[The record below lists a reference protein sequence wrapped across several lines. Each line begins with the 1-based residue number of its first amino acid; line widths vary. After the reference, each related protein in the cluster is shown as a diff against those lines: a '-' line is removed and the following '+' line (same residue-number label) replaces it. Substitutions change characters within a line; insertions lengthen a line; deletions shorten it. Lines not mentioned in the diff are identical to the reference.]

1 LTEASQSHAS
11 VKGILFALPPGRVI
25 LATVL
30 TVAGSLAL
38 LPLWLHIARIW
49 WSDPLRVIG
58 AAFPPIALLG
68 VMAAWRRL
76 HWVMAGSLWGLVPI
90 VIAVQ
95 LAKYVN
101 VAPYAN
107 VTQSVYWAQIHM
119 GPVLFLYGAGAVV
132 LFGGWG
138 LLRRAS
144 LPLCLLLCVNPVPGS
159 FNVAFDLPL
168 QELSANTA
176 RAFAHLIGLHPTGE
190 QLKMMFSPDFGM
202 LIVPGCNG
210 VRGSITL
217 AYLALIYG
225 YTRRLRPAVLLG
237 AGFAALLIG
246 YGMNLLRLC
255 LLVVYYRVGLSVT
268 SIQPYGAGVDY
279 AIGCTVFLL
288 GTMALGFMIR
298 SLEPPPE
305 AAALSADQTQPAK
318 IALPSKLFAVSVL
331 CLLVVTGVSLVQ
343 ERALFSPKAWAEPNE
358 TEMLDDLPRSVGAF
372 TLVRSYTEHQYSTG
386 GKPILVLG
394 EYAGPVGQ
402 DGQAAHVTLGLY
414 VASGYHRVI
423 DSKVVRGLRPL
434 STGAFDAA
442 SAKGIPVALGTS
454 LYDDGISQEFNA
466 ETNCTASS
474 CENPMVT
481 YQRFRVSDYLTS
493 ASGNRLPI
501 VFRMEWPH
509 DDETPS
515 QVLHSRFQAT
525 VQEFIRG
532 LDMQALVAHAGH
544 PLD

>member
-1 LTEASQSHAS
+1 
-11 VKGILFALPPGRVI
+11 
-25 LATVL
+25 
-30 TVAGSLAL
+30 VAGSLAL
-38 LPLWLHIARIW
+38 LPLWLHIVRLW

-58 AAFPPIALLG
+58 AAFPAIALAGIL
-68 VMAAWRRL
+68 AAWRRL
-76 HWVMAGSLWGLVPI
+76 DWAMAGSLWGIVPI
-90 VIAVQ
+90 VVAVQ
-95 LAKYVN
+95 LAKFVN
-101 VAPYAN
+101 VAPYADM
-107 VTQSVYWAQIHM
+107 TQSVYWHQIHM

-132 LFGGWG
+132 LFGGWR
-138 LLRRAS
+138 LARRAS

-159 FNVAFDLPL
+159 FNVVFDLPL
-168 QELSANTA
+168 QELSAGTA

-210 VRGSITL
+210 VRGSVTF

-255 LLVVYYRVGLSVT
+255 LLVVYYRVGLSVP

-298 SLEPPPE
+298 ALEPAPAEE
-305 AAALSADQTQPAK
+305 AVTVARPAVVPKTPSPRMFAL
-318 IALPSKLFAVSVL
+318 AVA
-331 CLLVVTGVSLVQ
+331 CLVVVTVVPMVQ
-343 ERALFSPKAWAEPNE
+343 ARALFSPKAWREPDE
-358 TEMLDDLPRSVGAF
+358 AEMLRDLPDAVGAF
-372 TLVRSYTEHQYSTG
+372 RLVRSYTEHQYSTG

-394 EYAGPVGQ
+394 EYVGPAGA
-402 DGQAAHVTLGLY
+402 DGQAARVTLGLY

-423 DSKVVRGLRPL
+423 DSKVVRGLRPVW
-434 STGAFDAA
+434 TGAFDAD
-442 SAKGIPVALGTS
+442 SAKGVPVALGTS
-454 LYDDGISQEFNA
+454 LYDDGISRQFNA

-481 YQRFRVSDYLTS
+481 YQRFRVSDYLGS
-493 ASGNRLPI
+493 ADGNRLPI
-501 VFRMEWPH
+501 VLRMEWPQE
-509 DDETPS
+509 DATPVA
-515 QVLHSRFQAT
+515 VLQGRFEQT
-525 VQEFIRG
+525 VRGFIG
-532 LDMQALVAHAGH
+532 SMDMQALVARAGH
-544 PLD
+544 RLD